1 MGTPDNL
8 VFTSISHFPPG
19 KPSFFSP
26 LFLTLQR
33 FGALPHPFPFP
44 PKSPDLMK
52 SLLSLLLFL
61 AAFVPVGLSAQ
72 KAVDAAEAA
81 QMMAQINDAARTTT
95 SLQATFV
102 QTKSLRVLNS
112 RLVARGTMHYRQPA
126 QLRWTYT
133 TPYRYTFVLNGR
145 KVMLKSDKQTQVVD
159 VEQNKVFRRIAQ
171 IMMDSMTGRC
181 LNDRRSFKVG
191 MFSEGNHWVARLTP
205 LQSEMKQLFSSLSLT
220 FDALRHIVVRVEM
233 KEKTGD
239 TTLIELQQIKKD
251 APIDA
256 QLFKVD

>member
-1 MGTPDNL
+1 MGILDSL
-8 VFTSISHFPPG
+8 IFTSISHFPPG

-52 SLLSLLLFL
+52 SLLSLLFL
-61 AAFVPVGLSAQ
+61 VAFVPVGLSAQ

-112 RLVARGTMHYRQPA
+112 RLVAR
-126 QLRWTYT
+126 
-133 TPYRYTFVLNGR
+133 RYTFVLNGR

-181 LNDRRSFKVG
+181 LNDRRSFKVA

-220 FDALRHIVVRVEM
+220 FDALRHIVVRVVM

>member
-1 MGTPDNL
+1 
-8 VFTSISHFPPG
+8 
-19 KPSFFSP
+19 
-26 LFLTLQR
+26 
-33 FGALPHPFPFP
+33 
-44 PKSPDLMK
+44 
-52 SLLSLLLFL
+52 
-61 AAFVPVGLSAQ
+61 
-72 KAVDAAEAA
+72 
-81 QMMAQINDAARTTT
+81 
-95 SLQATFV
+95 
-102 QTKSLRVLNS
+102 
-112 RLVARGTMHYRQPA
+112 
-126 QLRWTYT
+126 
-133 TPYRYTFVLNGR
+133 
-145 KVMLKSDKQTQVVD
+145 MLKSDKQTQVVD

-181 LNDRRSFKVG
+181 LNDRRSFKVA

-256 QLFKVD
+256 QLLQVD

>member
-1 MGTPDNL
+1 
-8 VFTSISHFPPG
+8 
-19 KPSFFSP
+19 
-26 LFLTLQR
+26 
-33 FGALPHPFPFP
+33 
-44 PKSPDLMK
+44 MK
-52 SLLSLLLFL
+52 SLLSLLFL
-61 AAFVPVGLSAQ
+61 VAFVPVGLSAQ

-181 LNDRRSFKVG
+181 LNDRRSF
-191 MFSEGNHWVARLTP
+191 SEGNHWVARLTP